1 MKKTAIIFTSILLLL
16 SGCDVFKQIGGAYQL
31 SQCEYT
37 YHSVDDIQIAGINIG
52 DGSRLSLSNLASIST
67 ILAASS
73 KMQTIPLTL
82 TLNMNIKNP
91 NEAVAFLN
99 SLDYAIE
106 INDLE
111 FTNGK
116 IDIPLQINPG
126 ETQTMP
132 IHMST
137 DLKQL
142 MNRYSQEKVSEVIN
156 SFFGISAEQTRV
168 KVNLWP
174 KVLVGKTPVKSPAA
188 IPVIFTFGGKS

>member
-1 MKKTAIIFTSILLLL
+1 
-16 SGCDVFKQIGGAYQL
+16 
-31 SQCEYT
+31 
-37 YHSVDDIQIAGINIG
+37 
-52 DGSRLSLSNLASIST
+52 
-67 ILAASS
+67 
-73 KMQTIPLTL
+73 
-82 TLNMNIKNP
+82 MNIKNP

-111 FTNGK
+111 FTKRK

-156 SFFGISAEQTRV
+156 SFFGISAE
-168 KVNLWP
+168 KP
-174 KVLVGKTPVKSPAA
+174 KLKLICGQKFSSENAHKIARCHSGHLYVRR
-188 IPVIFTFGGKS
+188 

>member
-37 YHSVDDIQIAGINIG
+37 YRSIGDIQIAGINIG
-52 DGSRLSLSNLASIST
+52 DASRLSVSNLASIST
-67 ILAASS
+67 ILAGGSN
-73 KMQTIPLTL
+73 MQSIPLTL

-91 NEAVAFLN
+91 NKAVAFLN
-99 SLDYAIE
+99 SLDYAVS

-116 IDIPLQINPG
+116 IDIPLKINPG
-126 ETQTMP
+126 EEQVLP
-132 IHMST
+132 IHMSV

-142 MNRYSQEKVSEVIN
+142 MNRYSQEKVSEVLN
-156 SFFGISAEQTRV
+156 SFFGVSSEQTKV
-168 KVNLWP
+168 KVDLWP
-174 KVLVGKTPVKSPAA
+174 KVHVGKTPIKSPAA
-188 IPVIFTFGGKS
+188 IPVIFTFGGK

>member
-1 MKKTAIIFTSILLLL
+1 
-16 SGCDVFKQIGGAYQL
+16 
-31 SQCEYT
+31 
-37 YHSVDDIQIAGINIG
+37 
-52 DGSRLSLSNLASIST
+52 
-67 ILAASS
+67 
-73 KMQTIPLTL
+73 
-82 TLNMNIKNP
+82 MNIKNP

-132 IHMST
+132 IHMNT

-156 SFFGISAEQTRV
+156 SFFGISAEQTQV

-174 KVLVGKTPVKSPAA
+174 NVLVGKTPIKSPAA